1 MSSII
6 VKVPRATVQTLLASL
21 NSMSKISPVFK
32 LLDCADV
39 KDTVNS
45 PSSSSAV
52 ANGKSVNTLAG
63 FASFKFPATV
73 GLLISISIS
82 QSSITKGSLLSSVTY
97 TLNDAVSPLTTV
109 HATDLGSN
117 GNNEST
123 INGIENSTVFDN
135 FLASEFRS
143 MRYIIS
149 IKKTSGGANKY
160 YATEMNILVDG
171 ADVSVSEYATMDN
184 DGNIGTIS
192 VSRAG
197 DTVSLTVL
205 PVGGQ
210 TPITLRY
217 MRMGLKA

>member
-1 MSSII
+1 M
-6 VKVPRATVQTLLASL
+6 
-21 NSMSKISPVFK
+21 
-32 LLDCADV
+32 
-39 KDTVNS
+39 
-45 PSSSSAV
+45 
-52 ANGKSVNTLAG
+52 
-63 FASFKFPATV
+63 
-73 GLLISISIS
+73 
-82 QSSITKGSLLSSVTY
+82 
-97 TLNDAVSPLTTV
+97 
-109 HATDLGSN
+109 
-117 GNNEST
+117 
-123 INGIENSTVFDN
+123 FDN

-171 ADVSVSEYATMDN
+171 TDVSVSEYATMDN

>member
-1 MSSII
+1 MA
-6 VKVPRATVQTLLASL
+6 KLSL
-21 NSMSKISPVFK
+21 
-32 LLDCADV
+32 
-39 KDTVNS
+39 
-45 PSSSSAV
+45 SAV
-52 ANGKSVNTLAG
+52 KSLFQTGDRPTQENYVDLIDTLSA
-63 FASFKFPATV
+63 
-73 GLLISISIS
+73 
-82 QSSITKGSLLSSVTY
+82 Q
-97 TLNDAVSPLTTV
+97 
-109 HATDLGSN
+109 ATDLGSS

-143 MRYIIS
+143 MRYVIS
-149 IKKTSGGANKY
+149 IKKTSGGANKF

-171 ADVSVSEYATMDN
+171 TDVSVTEYATIDN

-197 DTVSLTVL
+197 DTVSLTVV

>member
-1 MSSII
+1 MA
-6 VKVPRATVQTLLASL
+6 RTSL
-21 NSMSKISPVFK
+21 
-32 LLDCADV
+32 
-39 KDTVNS
+39 
-45 PSSSSAV
+45 SAV
-52 ANGKSVNTLAG
+52 KALFQTGDRPTELNYVDLIDTLSA
-63 FASFKFPATV
+63 
-73 GLLISISIS
+73 
-82 QSSITKGSLLSSVTY
+82 Q
-97 TLNDAVSPLTTV
+97 
-109 HATDLGSN
+109 ATDLGSN

-123 INGIENSTVFDN
+123 ITGIENSTVFDN

-143 MRYIIS
+143 MRYVIS

-171 ADVSVSEYATMDN
+171 TDVSVTEYATIDN

>member
-1 MSSII
+1 M
-6 VKVPRATVQTLLASL
+6 A
-21 NSMSKISPVFK
+21 KISI
-32 LLDCADV
+32 ASV
-39 KDTVNS
+39 KSLFQTGDRPTQEDYVDLIDT
-45 PSSSSAV
+45 A
-52 ANGKSVNTLAG
+52 AA
-63 FASFKFPATV
+63 
-73 GLLISISIS
+73 
-82 QSSITKGSLLSSVTY
+82 LS
-97 TLNDAVSPLTTV
+97 
-109 HATDLGSN
+109 TDLGSA

-149 IKKTSGGANKY
+149 IKKTSGGANKF

-171 ADVSVSEYATMDN
+171 TDVSVTEYATVDN

-197 DTVSLTVL
+197 DTVSLTVV
-205 PVGGQ
+205 PVGGI
-210 TPITLRY
+210 TPITLRF